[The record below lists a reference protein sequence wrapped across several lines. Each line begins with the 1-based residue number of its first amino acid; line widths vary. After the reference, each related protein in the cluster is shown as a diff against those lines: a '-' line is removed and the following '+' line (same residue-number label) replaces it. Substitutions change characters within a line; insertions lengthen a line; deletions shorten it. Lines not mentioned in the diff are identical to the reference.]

1 MKYSSG
7 QLWLDLN
14 LWEVTLRKNTE
25 TLERKEGIWSCNTE
39 VRSIQVSVMVVWVW
53 VGVGVRE
60 KGMRSPRC
68 GIQRA
73 LGGLTSCTGN
83 GRRSSDSGRDGGLLS
98 AHPRPGHPLPVL
110 TVGMCVSAV

>member
-60 KGMRSPRC
+60 KGMRSPWC

-98 AHPRPGHPLPVL
+98 AHPRPGHPLPIL